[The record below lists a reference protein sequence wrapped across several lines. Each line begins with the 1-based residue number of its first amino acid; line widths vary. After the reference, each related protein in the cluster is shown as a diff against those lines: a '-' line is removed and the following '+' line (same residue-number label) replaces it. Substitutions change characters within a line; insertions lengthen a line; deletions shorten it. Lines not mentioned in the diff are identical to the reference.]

1 MVVSFIR
8 NGMPPTVLSEKFVV
22 GDLVRAAK
30 FHESAA
36 HITFFFK
43 DMLHARVVGT
53 RVGAQIRYAFFL
65 TNSFTFTQKY
75 PAQALSSVIG
85 TDGHTVQDSAR
96 LLGTPLSFDGVVGGF
111 SAEINAD
118 VTSDAT
124 GFVFERIT
132 SASFN
137 VGDNMFPL
145 RIIGSPL
152 HEALLALECT
162 ALVNQIVT
170 SINLGQL
177 SRKQSKHGRTPI
189 SDIHT
194 GFEGAF
200 LPPKGLHCM

>member
-1 MVVSFIR
+1 
-8 NGMPPTVLSEKFVV
+8 
-22 GDLVRAAK
+22 
-30 FHESAA
+30 
-36 HITFFFK
+36 
-43 DMLHARVVGT
+43 MLHTCVVRT
-53 RVGAQIRYAFFL
+53 RVGAQVGYALFF
-65 TNSFTFTQKY
+65 TDPFTFKQKY
-75 PAQALSSVIG
+75 AAQPLSAIVG
-85 TDGHTVQDSAR
+85 TDSHTVQNAAR
-96 LLGTPLSFDGVVGGF
+96 LLGAPLSFDGVVGGF